1 GGRGRRGDGAGCF
14 FVLSGRAQEGGA
26 GAGIPRLSGR
36 EGAALA
42 FLTAASVA
50 ARSSASTVPKRL
62 PHGWHAS
69 LCVVW
74 ENRGVILRG
83 LAADGFPSSQIAIVA
98 SSAVP
103 LWKVIVGPRAD
114 ELQTGPARVRFSLCA
129 ALRRSLC
136 SLPRCFAE
144 VLARQP
150 FSIYPCLVAHQ
161 KR

>member
-1 GGRGRRGDGAGCF
+1 GGGRREERSRCLLL
-14 FVLSGRAQEGGA
+14 LSERAKAGRASGG
-26 GAGIPRLSGR
+26 IRRLSGR
-36 EGAALA
+36 EGEALA

-50 ARSSASTVPKRL
+50 ARSSASTAPKRL

-83 LAADGFPSSQIAIVA
+83 LAADGCPSSQIAIVA

-114 ELQTGPARVRFSLCA
+114 ELQTGPARVRFSRCA

-150 FSIYPCLVAHQ
+150 FSIYPYLVAHQ